1 MACQK
6 FKMHNICCF
15 YNAKAQWNFLFSI
28 HIEGRMHFCM
38 SLIKVN
44 ISEQLMYL
52 PPPEYRHQNVEVK
65 RNKYILK
72 YYLDLLYLGK
82 RCSTQENSSLERSFV
97 LGWPQARQGS
107 LSKGGS
113 FNVPLSC
120 ALEAS
125 KGTQGKY

>member
-1 MACQK
+1 
-6 FKMHNICCF
+6 
-15 YNAKAQWNFLFSI
+15 
-28 HIEGRMHFCM
+28 M

-82 RCSTQENSSLERSFV
+82 
-97 LGWPQARQGS
+97 
-107 LSKGGS
+107 
-113 FNVPLSC
+113 
-120 ALEAS
+120 
-125 KGTQGKY
+125 